1 VIRAARAARLA
12 LLSAAAVA
20 SGAFAA
26 DPAAPNPAS
35 VPKAPPGLSRPLGA
49 GPFTYPTAE
58 GMDIRVTVLARLTS
72 PYGIAFLPDGEM
84 LVTTRTGHIA
94 RLPRGGTTLEDV
106 PGGPEAIVPKSAGVH
121 GYMSLAVHPR
131 FTQNR
136 TVYLIYTKPVPGKRG
151 INAVSRARYV
161 NGRLEGATDIFTADF
176 ESTGPAAVAMTPDA
190 KLYVA
195 LTGGF
200 GTVAQDPMS
209 LAGKVLRLN
218 DDGSVPSD
226 NPFVGKAGHRPEIF
240 TMGHRTA
247 LGLAVHPVTGD
258 VFMSEMGPNGGDEVN
273 LLKPG
278 RNYGWPVVSLGR
290 SYPGPWQAEANEPTH
305 HGYELPIVYWTPSIS
320 VSGLT
325 FYTGDALPQWKGNL
339 LIGGVRYG
347 EVPGTGRI
355 DRVMF
360 NDKLEEMRRESL
372 LTDLHQRFR
381 DVKGGPDGLLYAVTD
396 EEQGAI
402 LRIEPVR

>member
-1 VIRAARAARLA
+1 MRALPAGACIVALAASITA
-12 LLSAAAVA
+12 L
-20 SGAFAA
+20 AA
-26 DPAAPNPAS
+26 DPAPAPAA
-35 VPKAPPGLSRPLGA
+35 VPKAPPGFSEPLGA
-49 GPFTYPTAE
+49 GPFTYRTGE
-58 GMDIRVTVLARLTS
+58 GFDIRVTVLARVTS

-84 LVTTRTGHIA
+84 LVTTRLGQLKRMA
-94 RLPRGGTTLEDV
+94 RGSTTLEDV
-106 PGGPEAIVPKSAGVH
+106 PGGPQSIVPTGAGVH
-121 GYMSLAVHPR
+121 GYMSLAVHPQ
-131 FTQNR
+131 FAQNR
-136 TVYLIYTKPVPGKRG
+136 TVYLIYAKPMPENRRV
-151 INAVSRARYV
+151 NAVARARYV
-161 NGRLEGATDIFTADF
+161 GGKLEGVTDIFVADF
-176 ESTGPAAVAMTPDA
+176 NSTGPAAVAMTRDA
-190 KLYVA
+190 RLYVA

-200 GTVAQDPMS
+200 GKVAQDPMS

-218 DDGSVPSD
+218 DDGSVPKD
-226 NPFVGKAGHRPEIF
+226 NPFVGKDGYRPEIF

-247 LGLAVHPVTGD
+247 LGLAVHPVTGE

-290 SYPGPWQAEANEPTH
+290 TYPGPWQSEANEPTH
-305 HGYELPIVYWTPSIS
+305 HDFELPVVYWTPSIS

-347 EVPGTGRI
+347 EIPGTGRI

-360 NDKLEEMRRESL
+360 NDKLEELRRESL

-381 DVKGGPDGLLYAVTD
+381 DVKPGPDGLLYLATD

-402 LRIEPVR
+402 LRIEPAR